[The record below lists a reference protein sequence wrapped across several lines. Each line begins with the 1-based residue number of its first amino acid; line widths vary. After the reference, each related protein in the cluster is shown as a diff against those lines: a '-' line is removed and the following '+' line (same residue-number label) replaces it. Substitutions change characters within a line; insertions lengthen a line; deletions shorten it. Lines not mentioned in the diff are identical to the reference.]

1 MRQDVKNTSPA
12 QERDPMFRK
21 TILALAAV
29 ASLGAVF
36 ASTTASAHYY
46 GYGYSHGYSYSYGHT
61 YYRPYYSYSYGY

>member
-1 MRQDVKNTSPA
+1 MI
-12 QERDPMFRK
+12 RK

-46 GYGYSHGYSYSYGHT
+46 GYGYYKPYYGYSYYKPYR
-61 YYRPYYSYSYGY
+61 YYYNYSY